1 MSEIKNHVGVPIHDA
16 IMDIYE
22 QIQLL
27 HKRIDDLKEEF
38 SMLRAGKVEEGVQTT
53 AMRATMP
60 LGWRLQKML

>member
-22 QIQLL
+22 QIHLL

-38 SMLRAGKVEEGVQTT
+38 SMLRAGKKDSPCQPNGVVGKSGDE
-53 AMRATMP
+53 R
-60 LGWRLQKML
+60 

>member
-38 SMLRAGKVEEGVQTT
+38 SMLRAGEGEN
-53 AMRATMP
+53 
-60 LGWRLQKML
+60 K